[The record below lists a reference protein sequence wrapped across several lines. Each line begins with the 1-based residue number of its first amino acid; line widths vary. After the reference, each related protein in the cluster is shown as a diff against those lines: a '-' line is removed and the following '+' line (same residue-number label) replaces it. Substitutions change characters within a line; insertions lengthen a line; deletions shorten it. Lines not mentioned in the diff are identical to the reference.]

1 MAEPEVSD
9 AVLGEVESSIY
20 SLDSERLLTVMKEQS
35 VSANTCGSYLRNMPL
50 IHMALDAEWQ
60 EATQGD
66 GTYLPRYEILKALLD
81 LGADPTSVY
90 LGVDARENATNLGL
104 TAAVEILDRHAAN
117 RAP

>member
-1 MAEPEVSD
+1 MAEREVSD
-9 AVLGEVESSIY
+9 AVLDEVESSIY
-20 SLDSERLLTVMKEQS
+20 SLDAERLLTVMTEQS
-35 VSANTCGSYLRNMPL
+35 VSADTRGSYLRNMPL

-66 GTYLPRYEILKALLD
+66 GTYLPRYEVLEALLD

-104 TAAVEILDRHAAN
+104 TTAVEILDR
-117 RAP
+117 RASKQTP